1 MNDMDM
7 AIIFLSFNLNLLKV
21 DTLEATDVIDLS
33 QGQRD
38 KNNGIFIIFEK
49 MFQNKSLLRL
59 LLWQYQ

>member
-1 MNDMDM
+1 M
-7 AIIFLSFNLNLLKV
+7 IWIQLSFFLVFNLNLLIV

-38 KNNGIFIIFEK
+38 KNNGILIIFEK
-49 MFQNKSLLRL
+49 MFQNKSLFRL